1 MPLSNGANVGLK
13 DFYEAAD
20 DDNNE
25 SWDNKEGGGV
35 REMSE
40 EQSVSVI
47 KLIEKDFSK
56 ESKKRNA
63 R

>member
-1 MPLSNGANVGLK
+1 MPLSSGANVGLK
-13 DFYEAAD
+13 DFDEAAD